1 MELKDYLYKETIECL
16 PSTDLREHLISFQMN
31 LSLMQKATIIDRF
44 AKPTDKI
51 VLFKRLAE
59 FTPSTNERDLLL
71 CAVDDIKNRGYVDTA
86 TVELYN
92 ARFPHEGPPFYPF
105 TELCYLPQLFKEHDL
120 LRYKGKVYDVV
131 STPKSFDYCDFSD
144 ECYLC
149 YPLVGEGHEHIHYG
163 EAERASNEEVVKAM
177 QQGIA
182 SAIEEG
188 LDDIEK
194 GRVRPAEE
202 VLKELREKY
211 GL

>member
-92 ARFPHEGPPFYPF
+92 ARIPHEGPPLNYVTSRNCSRSTICFVIKEKYMMWCQLRKALITVTFLMNAIFATPWLEKVMSIF
-105 TELCYLPQLFKEHDL
+105 TMVRQKEHLTKKSSKLCSKGSLPQLKKDLMILKKEEYDL
-120 LRYKGKVYDVV
+120 PRR
-131 STPKSFDYCDFSD
+131 F
-144 ECYLC
+144 
-149 YPLVGEGHEHIHYG
+149 
-163 EAERASNEEVVKAM
+163 
-177 QQGIA
+177 
-182 SAIEEG
+182 
-188 LDDIEK
+188 
-194 GRVRPAEE
+194 
-202 VLKELREKY
+202 
-211 GL
+211 